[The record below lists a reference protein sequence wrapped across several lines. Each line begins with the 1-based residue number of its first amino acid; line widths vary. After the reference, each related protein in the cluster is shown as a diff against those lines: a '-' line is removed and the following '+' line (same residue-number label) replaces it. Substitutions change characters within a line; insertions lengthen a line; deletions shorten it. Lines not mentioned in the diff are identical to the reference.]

1 MKIHLFSG
9 HKEKV
14 EKSRNLEAY
23 GISYIGKIIFRFNNK
38 GITLKWFFLAQ
49 IGFELEFL
57 LPPSGQ
63 LIHQSK
69 LFVSSL
75 HRLHVLS

>member
-57 LPPSGQ
+57 
-63 LIHQSK
+63 
-69 LFVSSL
+69 
-75 HRLHVLS
+75 